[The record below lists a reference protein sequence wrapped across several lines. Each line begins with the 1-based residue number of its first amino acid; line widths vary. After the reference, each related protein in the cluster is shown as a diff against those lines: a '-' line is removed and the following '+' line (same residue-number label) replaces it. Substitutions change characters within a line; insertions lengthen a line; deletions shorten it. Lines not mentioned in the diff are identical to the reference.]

1 MDFKALYV
9 QFCKEFWDYFLP
21 LDLSRDRKGITFE
34 QWKRR
39 TPAARKA
46 MHRWLEENG
55 APKKNPFFWVQ
66 DFPEPEPMNYN
77 GSPDL
82 NRMAENNEMVV
93 ALYNGTAGI
102 YTKQDA
108 EDYAMEIKRPF
119 KL

>member
-66 DFPEPEPMNYN
+66 DFPEPVPTNYN
-77 GSPDL
+77 GKNIPTDQEL
-82 NRMAENNEMVV
+82 FI
-93 ALYNGTAGI
+93 ALYNGKAGI
-102 YTKQDA
+102 YTRQDA
-108 EDYAMEIKRPF
+108 EDFEMTIKKRF
-119 KL
+119 EL